1 MSVFHNRSFI
11 FLSATVAV
19 ATSFALQTVVSG
31 EIEGHFSY
39 GERSY
44 SWIGEKLSDVPR
56 LTWSNSL
63 YIAIGTLLAGCASVR
78 FSLPLFLAIGAAI
91 VLLGLT
97 GVFVATSP
105 VLIEISMLFVGLGL
119 GTSGFPL
126 IMAIVGVLSPAR
138 RRLTT
143 LMSVFAVALA
153 AEFFLWPSSSRVNAL
168 LEDHANSIFL
178 SLGAVLAISG
188 VGLIFAFR
196 KAEAENP
203 VERPSLAE
211 AWGQISRNSNFW
223 IFAFSVLVVG
233 FFAEYVATYL
243 QSVNVTGTSDEALKV
258 SAIIG
263 FISYLSLI
271 SAGWFGHMFPVKRAV
286 ATLHLLSAIAMI
298 LYVFAPMPFQP
309 GLFLSTVIGLAWLST
324 ALLVSYLAVD
334 IFGTRYL
341 GLLFGAFYF
350 AHYMGQ
356 TSSGLLTDLILH
368 LMGEID
374 LSWYFTIILG
384 TVAAYLQK
392 HLVER
397 RPEDLQST
405 MRVNRILSK

>member
-1 MSVFHNRSFI
+1 
-11 FLSATVAV
+11 
-19 ATSFALQTVVSG
+19 
-31 EIEGHFSY
+31 
-39 GERSY
+39 
-44 SWIGEKLSDVPR
+44 
-56 LTWSNSL
+56 
-63 YIAIGTLLAGCASVR
+63 
-78 FSLPLFLAIGAAI
+78 
-91 VLLGLT
+91 
-97 GVFVATSP
+97 
-105 VLIEISMLFVGLGL
+105 
-119 GTSGFPL
+119 
-126 IMAIVGVLSPAR
+126 MA
-138 RRLTT
+138 
-143 LMSVFAVALA
+143 F
-153 AEFFLWPSSSRVNAL
+153 SSRVSAL
-168 LEDHANSIFL
+168 LEDHTNTIFV

-211 AWGQISRNSNFW
+211 AWGQISKNSNFW
-223 IFAFSVLVVG
+223 IFAFSVFVVG

-263 FISYLSLI
+263 VISYLGLI

-286 ATLHLLSAIAMI
+286 ATLHLLSVIAMI
-298 LYVFAPMPFQP
+298 LYVFAPLPFQP

-350 AHYMGQ
+350 AHYLGQ

-374 LSWYFTIILG
+374 LAWYFIIILG

-392 HLVER
+392 HLLDR